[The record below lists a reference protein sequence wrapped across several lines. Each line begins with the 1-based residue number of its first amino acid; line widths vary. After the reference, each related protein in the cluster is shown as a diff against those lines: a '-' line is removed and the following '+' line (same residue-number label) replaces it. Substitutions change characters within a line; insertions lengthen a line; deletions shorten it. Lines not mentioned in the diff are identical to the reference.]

1 MKAIIYTMAI
11 MSLLAIAGF
20 FLIAVF
26 PIIIGHVIVKYTFIE
41 PTDPGEPLEFAIIGL
56 LAILGTFSIFVIAMA
71 TIDERRTFDR
81 VMQTWRQI
89 RDGQPRQPITPPGR
103 QPETKDG
110 PPQQEEIPDEQEDQ
124 ERPGVVESEDFDTV
138 GEAAGATAHAVGVGP
153 A

>member
-56 LAILGTFSIFVIAMA
+56 LAILGTFSIFVIVMA
-71 TIDERRTFDR
+71 TISVTIDIW
-81 VMQTWRQI
+81 QWSKSLSY
-89 RDGQPRQPITPPGR
+89 
-103 QPETKDG
+103 KDKK
-110 PPQQEEIPDEQEDQ
+110 
-124 ERPGVVESEDFDTV
+124 VS
-138 GEAAGATAHAVGVGP
+138 
-153 A
+153 